1 MAEIIAALEF
11 GPGHVWLIF
20 DEPIADDA
28 VIHITRDSDSAGNLG
43 PNGWQ
48 AQSFGIDPI
57 QIDTMASGARVL
69 LGPDV
74 VDYVL
79 DGEAVTVNA
88 GKVAFFAF
96 WPPVTPAPKKS
107 RNSVIDGGKA
117 KEKIEP
123 VFAAEPVEPEPK
135 LEPAPEI
142 KAVQDTAPA
151 VEPPRTAEFSH
162 NENIK
167 NAVNAALAGQ
177 NNFGSNVPKK
187 KSMVM
192 PFVIIGLIAWVA
204 ILVGGY
210 FIYSSFFN
218 QPTEQ
223 VAGGEPATP
232 GASNEPQQPTP
243 SEPTPAEPNP
253 VEPTPP
259 EPVVEQTQLQRDFA
273 LGPDGWSGLITAP
286 DTDPQRLFD
295 LGRSLRNDEGGNT
308 DIGFEAIYRAGE
320 RGNRAALEWYAKAND
335 PTSNAT
341 GNDRITPPNI
351 RRAFESWTK
360 LAEQDASMR
369 ENITRLCNNL
379 REKRYSGTADER
391 TTFQDYCQ

>member
-11 GPGHVWLIF
+11 GPGHAWLIF

-28 VIHITRDSDSAGNLG
+28 VIYITRDSDTAGNLG

-57 QIDTMASGARVL
+57 QIDPMASGARVL

-79 DGEAVTVNA
+79 DGEAVTVKA

-107 RNSVIDGGKA
+107 RNSVVDGGKA
-117 KEKIEP
+117 KIAQKIEP
-123 VFAAEPVEPEPK
+123 VFEPEPTAPQPK
-135 LEPAPEI
+135 DEPEPEPEI
-142 KAVQDTAPA
+142 KMFEET
-151 VEPPRTAEFSH
+151 PRTPRQPQTDENPK
-162 NENIK
+162 NEDVK
-167 NAVNAALAGQ
+167 RAVNAALAGQ
-177 NNFGSNVPKK
+177 NNFGANVPKK
-187 KSMVM
+187 KSMVV
-192 PFVIIGLIAWVA
+192 PFVIIGLIACVA
-204 ILVGGY
+204 IIAGGY
-210 FIYSSFFN
+210 FIYSSFLN
-218 QPTEQ
+218 QNTEQ
-223 VAGGEPATP
+223 VAGGSPATP
-232 GASNEPQQPTP
+232 PVTGGEEPPVTPDPT
-243 SEPTPAEPNP
+243 TPDPA
-253 VEPTPP
+253 TP
-259 EPVVEQTQLQRDFA
+259 EPVVEQTQVQRDFA
-273 LGPDGWSGLITAP
+273 LGPDGWSALITAP

-295 LGRSLRNDEGGNT
+295 LGRTLRNDEGGNT
-308 DIGFEAIYRAGE
+308 DIGFEAIYRSGE

-360 LAEQDASMR
+360 LAEQDATMR